1 MFSMALDINGNAYA
15 GVFIQNPDNR
25 RRVLNQD
32 KINSVASVAE
42 VSTASSDPQ
51 KIEERNHEVE
61 EKVAAGSYAENSHT
75 YERAKAYF
83 DGIRAAAQKSGRAGA
98 YVDTS
103 VQDQR
108 DLASKL
114 LSFEA
119 YA

>member
-32 KINSVASVAE
+32 KINSVASAAE
-42 VSTASSDPQ
+42 VSSASPDPQ
-51 KIEERNHEVE
+51 KMRERDVDETA
-61 EKVAAGSYAENSHT
+61 AAGSYAENTHT

-83 DGIRAAAQKSGRAGA
+83 DGIRSTAQKSGRAGA

-103 VQDQR
+103 VLDQR

>member
-1 MFSMALDINGNAYA
+1 MALDINGNACA

-32 KINSVASVAE
+32 
-42 VSTASSDPQ
+42 PQ
-51 KIEERNHEVE
+51 KMRERDVDETA
-61 EKVAAGSYAENSHT
+61 AAGSYAENTHT

-83 DGIRAAAQKSGRAGA
+83 DGIRSTAQKSGRAGA

-103 VQDQR
+103 VLDQR